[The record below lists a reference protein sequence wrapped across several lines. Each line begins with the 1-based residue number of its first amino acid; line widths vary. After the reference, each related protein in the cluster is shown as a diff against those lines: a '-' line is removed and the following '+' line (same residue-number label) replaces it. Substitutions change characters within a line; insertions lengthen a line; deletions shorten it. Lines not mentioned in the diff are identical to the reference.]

1 MPENS
6 LRARAEEIFESAI
19 KLTADSSNLAGLH
32 QEIQQ
37 CHQRL
42 HEPMRVA
49 VVGKIKAGKSSLMN
63 ALLGESV
70 VATGVEELTF
80 NVNWFKYGETPSLVV
95 HFKIDRP
102 PETKTLEE
110 LELLTRRREEN
121 RSFLVGIE
129 YIEVFHPN
137 QILKTFNLID
147 TPGLDSAF
155 SEDSSNTLDFMQLHP
170 EDLTGVT
177 QKEAS
182 KADAILYL
190 FSQSMATSD
199 QGVLEEFIGEKV
211 ENSTPINSIGVLTKV
226 DNYWPDKSDPLDT
239 GKAIAQRLLS
249 EHSQLRNLLYTIFPV
264 SGLLGL
270 GAKTLLPEDFATLEQ
285 LAALPIEEF
294 ESLTKSAKRFNKEYS
309 ERPNIPPSINRKK
322 LFDKLKLYGIFKGC
336 ELIRGGIK
344 NNEELKDK
352 LLGLS
357 GLPELE
363 KLVVSHF
370 GNRAFLIKLNSGLK
384 KILVAC
390 RQYKQKNLSERDAE
404 ILEKIAIIFEE
415 LEVKEHSFKELQ
427 VLRDY
432 YDGKLDFNS
441 NEVKQLLEV
450 TGEYGTYSGYRLG
463 LDDTATIPEMLNIA
477 QERINSWY
485 QKAEDVMDKN
495 RQTINATRIMA
506 RSYEQILYHLK
517 EAEKHLW

>member
-1 MPENS
+1 MVENGI
-6 LRARAEEIFESAI
+6 RDRAEEIFQSAI

-37 CHQRL
+37 CYQRL

-49 VVGKIKAGKSSLMN
+49 VVGEISAGKSTLMN
-63 ALLGESV
+63 ALLGELV
-70 VATGVEELTF
+70 LTTANVECTYR
-80 NVNWFKYGETPSLVV
+80 VNWLKYDDAKFLVV
-95 HFKIDRP
+95 HFKGDRP
-102 PETKTLEE
+102 PETRFFED
-110 LELLTRRREEN
+110 LELLTSRREEN
-121 RSFLVGIE
+121 REIE

-137 QILKTFNLID
+137 LILKNFNFID
-147 TPGLDSAF
+147 TPGLNSAF
-155 SEDSSNTLDFMQLHP
+155 FEDSRNTLDFLQLRP
-170 EDLTGVT
+170 EDLTEVT

-182 KADAILYL
+182 KADAVLYL

-199 QGVLEEFIGEKV
+199 QGVLEEFIGEKL

-226 DNYWPDKSDPLDT
+226 DDYWPCKPEPLDA

-270 GAKTLLPEDFATLEQ
+270 GAKTLSPEYFATLEQ

-294 ESLTKSAKRFNKEYS
+294 ENLTKSAKRFNKEYS
-309 ERPNIPPSINRKK
+309 ERPNIPSSLNRKQLLSK
-322 LFDKLKLYGIFKGC
+322 LGLYGIFQGC

-357 GLPELE
+357 GLPTL
-363 KLVVSHF
+363 KNLVVSHF
-370 GNRAFLIKLNSGLK
+370 GNRAFLIKLNSSLR

-390 RQYKQKNLSERDAE
+390 CQYQQKNLSERDAE

-415 LEVKEHSFKELQ
+415 LEVKEHSFKELK

-441 NEVKQLLEV
+441 DEIKQLLEV
-450 TGEYGTYSGYRLG
+450 TGEYGTHSGYRLG
-463 LDDTATIPEMLNIA
+463 LDDTATIPKMLNIA
-477 QERINSWY
+477 EERINYWY
-485 QKAEDVMDKN
+485 QKAEDIMGIN
-495 RQTINATRIMA
+495 RQTIKAARIMA
-506 RSYEQILYHLK
+506 RSYERILYHLK
-517 EAEKHLW
+517 EAYKHLW

>member
-1 MPENS
+1 MVEKS
-6 LRARAEEIFESAI
+6 LRDRAEETFELAI

-32 QEIQQ
+32 QKIQQ

-95 HFKIDRP
+95 HFKSDRP

-110 LELLTRRREEN
+110 LEQLTSRREEN
-121 RSFLVGIE
+121 RAFLVEIE
-129 YIEVFHPN
+129 YIEVFYPN
-137 QILKTFNLID
+137 PILKTFNLID

-155 SEDSSNTLDFMQLHP
+155 SEDSRNTLDFLQLRP

-190 FSQSMATSD
+190 FNQSMATSD

-211 ENSTPINSIGVLTKV
+211 ENSTPINSIGILTKV
-226 DNYWPDKSDPLDT
+226 DNYWPDKSDPLDA
-239 GKAIAQRLLS
+239 GRAIAQRLLS

-270 GAKTLLPEDFATLEQ
+270 GAKTLSAEDVATLEQ

-294 ESLTKSAKRFNKEYS
+294 KRLTKSATRFNKEYS
-309 ERPNIPPSINRKK
+309 DRPNIPASINREQLLNK
-322 LFDKLKLYGIFKGC
+322 LGLYGVFQGR

-344 NNEELKDK
+344 NNDELKEK
-352 LLGLS
+352 LLEFS
-357 GLPELE
+357 GVPKLQD
-363 KLVVSHF
+363 LVVSHF
-370 GNRAFLIKLNSGLK
+370 GNRAFLIKLNSSLR
-384 KILVAC
+384 KILIAC
-390 RQYKQKNLSERDAE
+390 RQYQQKNISESDAK
-404 ILEKIAIIFEE
+404 ILEQIGIIFGCISILNKAKKLLLLGNREQGTGNRE
-415 LEVKEHSFKELQ
+415 
-427 VLRDY
+427 Y
-432 YDGKLDFNS
+432 IGKKYFC
-441 NEVKQLLEV
+441 K
-450 TGEYGTYSGYRLG
+450 Y
-463 LDDTATIPEMLNIA
+463 EMHPNF
-477 QERINSWY
+477 
-485 QKAEDVMDKN
+485 
-495 RQTINATRIMA
+495 
-506 RSYEQILYHLK
+506 
-517 EAEKHLW
+517 